1 MLAFMLQMGVYALH
15 DSKRN
20 MQYVGYAR
28 NMVLAVRV
36 SLRNLVDFE

>member
-1 MLAFMLQMGVYALH
+1 MLAFMLQVGVYALH

-20 MQYVGYAR
+20 VQYVGYAR

-36 SLRNLVDFE
+36 SLRSLAGLK